1 MKIINMCN
9 FFLTIL
15 LIFCTILGLE
25 CNAQSI
31 VWGTTSTG
39 PSYEYADKPAFDS
52 QGNIIMIG
60 YFFESTTFGD
70 IKLTANGSG
79 DIYIAKFDKRGI
91 CLWAKNIGGNE
102 SIYYDEPVCMT
113 VDSDDNIIM
122 VGKIQGSDV
131 KIENVPIP
139 GSGPYAFI
147 KLDKNGNMIWGN
159 LQSNNIT
166 AITNDS
172 NNNIYVTGTFEQR
185 SFYYGIELIGN
196 QKSSSASLYVIKLTP
211 DRTGVWGTVG
221 AGDTYGGYV
230 NASGICLDSLGN
242 VFITGRYYRDVK
254 LETIELS
261 KPEDDEGSYLT
272 KLNSNGKPLWA
283 KELRADF
290 YYPWDISADNVGN
303 TVVVGQTSL
312 GQNSSQIFASRFD
325 AEGIAIWQKSWGQ
338 VGRDDQAY
346 GVQLDNL
353 SNAFIFG
360 CFGNLFNYGDKTLF
374 AEPQGATN
382 AFVSKIAPSGNF
394 IWAENYFTA
403 ERKGGID
410 IDKKG
415 LIAIC
420 NRRDD
425 VYKIGNKTF
434 NNLESDATLLLI
446 KDDFTTSI
454 NYNYIQGKVF
464 IDENGNCNKD
474 ENERGL
480 SGRIIVA
487 EPGDYYDMTDINGN
501 FRIVVDEGSRDLKI
515 RQVIKANLDYVAEQ
529 SCPANNQS
537 ISVSLTGSGKV
548 YSGYNFGNKG
558 IFCPLLNVSL
568 VKDRMRRCFP
578 GQTFIHYSNEGSDYV
593 EDATIKLTTPSVLRI
608 QNSSMPFTRVND
620 TTLIFHT
627 GLIAQGGGGAIIIN
641 DSIMCSDET
650 IRGRTYCMEAK
661 ISPSNSCINYQKW
674 DKSDLIIKTSCLSN
688 GILQVVILNQGTG
701 DMSDSTQLRI
711 FYNSVLAF
719 KKQMKISAGK
729 LITLKIPASG
739 KTIRIEADQNPFHP
753 EKEKAISTFEG
764 CGKLTDGS
772 IAKNFVNDLSVE
784 EGGFQ
789 QSTKCFEVRDSFDPN
804 DKSVLPR
811 GCGQGHGIFST
822 DWINYTI
829 RFQNTGNDVAY
840 NVIVED
846 TLDKSLDIETLSLT
860 GGSHNYTWNLQGKG
874 NAVLKLFFNNIY
886 LPDSTSDEK
895 NSHGFISFKIKP
907 KATILPGTVIKNKSL
922 IYFDYNSPVITNEL
936 EQTIVENCGED
947 LTLGKDIE
955 IDYNP
960 DVTNTVET
968 FKANF
973 FISPNPFS
981 DYLIINTN
989 SNTSG
994 RYNLKVSDIY
1004 GKLVLSA
1011 TLDGSE
1017 KILPTENFNNGYYF
1031 YLLEDENG
1039 SVSSGKLLK
1048 IK

>member
-1 MKIINMCN
+1 MR
-9 FFLTIL
+9 
-15 LIFCTILGLE
+15 LE

-31 VWGTTSTG
+31 LWGTTSTG
-39 PSYEYADKPAFDS
+39 PSYTYADKPAFDS

-60 YFFESTTFGD
+60 YFMESTTFGN

-102 SIYYDEPVCMT
+102 SIYYDEPLAIT
-113 VDSDDNIIM
+113 LDSDDNIIM
-122 VGKIQGSDV
+122 VGNIQGSDV
-131 KIENVPIP
+131 KIGDVPIP

-159 LQSNNIT
+159 LQSNNIA
-166 AITNDS
+166 AIATDN
-172 NNNIYVTGTFEQR
+172 NNNIYITGTFEQR
-185 SFYYGIELIGN
+185 SFYYGIELTGN
-196 QKSSSASLYVIKLTP
+196 QKSSSASLYVIKLSP
-211 DRTGVWGTVG
+211 DRTGIWGTVA
-221 AGDTYGGYV
+221 AGDSYEGYV

-242 VFITGRYYRDVK
+242 IFITGRFSKDVNFG
-254 LETIELS
+254 TIQLS
-261 KPEDDEGSYLT
+261 DPEAQQGSYLT
-272 KLNSNGKPLWA
+272 KLNSSGTPLWA
-283 KELRADF
+283 KQLRSDF
-290 YYPWDISADNVGN
+290 YYPWDISADNDGN

-312 GQNSSQIFASRFD
+312 GQNSSQIFACRYD
-325 AEGIAIWQKSWGQ
+325 AEGTAIWQNSWGQ

-346 GVQLDNL
+346 GVRLDNL

-382 AFVSKIAPSGNF
+382 AFVSKVDPSGNF
-394 IWAENYFTA
+394 IWSENYFTA

-434 NNLESDATLLLI
+434 NILFSDATLLLI
-446 KDDFTTSI
+446 KDDFTTSK

-480 SGRIIVA
+480 AGRIVVA

-515 RQVIKANLDYVAEQ
+515 RQVIKPNLDYVAEQ

-558 IFCPLLNVSL
+558 QFCALLNVSL

-578 GQTFIHYSNEGSDYV
+578 GQTFIHYSNEGSEYV
-593 EDATIKLTTPSVLRI
+593 EDAQIKLTIPSVLRI
-608 QNSSMPFTRVND
+608 QNSSMPFSRLND
-620 TTLIFHT
+620 TTLIFQT
-627 GLIAQGGGGAIIIN
+627 GFIPQSGGGTIILN
-641 DSIMCSDET
+641 DSIMCGDES

-661 ISPSNSCINYQKW
+661 ISPANSCSNYQYW
-674 DKSDLIIKTSCLSN
+674 DKSDLIIKTRCLAN
-688 GILQVVILNQGTG
+688 GILQAVISNQGTG

-711 FYNSVLAF
+711 FYNSLLVY
-719 KKQMKISAGK
+719 KNKIKIPAGK
-729 LITLKIPASG
+729 SITLKISAPG

-753 EKEKAISTFEG
+753 EKEKAITTYEG

-772 IAKNFVNDLSVE
+772 IAKNFVNDLPVE
-784 EGGFQ
+784 DGGFQ

-811 GCGQGHGIFST
+811 GCGQEHGIFST

-846 TLDKSLDIETLSLT
+846 TLDKSLDIETLSLA
-860 GGSHNYTWNLQGKG
+860 GGSHNFTWNLQGKG
-874 NAVLKLFFNNIY
+874 YPVLKIYFNNIY
-886 LPDSTSDEK
+886 LPDSINDEK

-907 KATILPGTVIKNKSL
+907 KAAVLPGTVIKNKSL
-922 IYFDYNSPVITNEL
+922 IYFDFNSPIITNEL
-936 EQTIVENCGED
+936 EQTIVEKCGED
-947 LTLGKDIE
+947 LNQGKDIE

-960 DVTNTVET
+960 DVTNTVEPL
-968 FKANF
+968 N
-973 FISPNPFS
+973 IDISLSPNPFS
-981 DYLIINTN
+981 DYLIINAN
-989 SNTSG
+989 SYASG
-994 RYNLKVSDIY
+994 HYNVKVSDIY
-1004 GKLVLSA
+1004 GKTVLSA
-1011 TLDGSE
+1011 TLNGSE
-1017 KILPTENFNNGYYF
+1017 KILAVGNLKNGYYF
-1031 YLLEDENG
+1031 YLIEDENG

-1048 IK
+1048 IE